1 MNVIAPAFDRS
12 LLVQQKMKPKK
23 IIFSQFQS
31 SKTKRIVL
39 ATAVNN
45 LLHKCLCRQ
54 TWNGSHRE
62 ILIGKERERICQ
74 KSS

>member
-1 MNVIAPAFDRS
+1 MNVFAPAFDRS

-31 SKTKRIVL
+31 STTKRIVL

-45 LLHKCLCRQ
+45 IK
-54 TWNGSHRE
+54 
-62 ILIGKERERICQ
+62 
-74 KSS
+74 